1 MTDIGL
7 RGRELA
13 EAVIERIKANPSA
26 WSQEVYVNE
35 CGTTFC
41 FAGHAGLMAGG
52 VWNQQEYSFKVDDK
66 HQSFSEYASKVLEL
80 DEDIAE
86 RNIFYCFTTDP
97 NELEV
102 QVKQAYA
109 DQDMRSE

>member
-52 VWNQQEYSFKVDDK
+52 VWNQQKFSFTVNGR
-66 HQSFSEYASKVLEL
+66 QRSFPEYAIKVLEL
-80 DEDIAE
+80 DDDLAD
-86 RNIFYCFTTDP
+86 RIFYCFTTDP

-102 QVKQAYA
+102 RVRQAYA
-109 DQDMRSE
+109 DQDSRSE